1 MPATVQS
8 AAVQIELEAS
18 RRPECTMENPFV
30 RIDSFSA
37 RPRKVVA
44 PYHCRTSA
52 RMQGWRVE
60 YLVTVG
66 NLLLGHLTVSN
77 IK

>member
-1 MPATVQS
+1 
-8 AAVQIELEAS
+8 
-18 RRPECTMENPFV
+18 MENPFV